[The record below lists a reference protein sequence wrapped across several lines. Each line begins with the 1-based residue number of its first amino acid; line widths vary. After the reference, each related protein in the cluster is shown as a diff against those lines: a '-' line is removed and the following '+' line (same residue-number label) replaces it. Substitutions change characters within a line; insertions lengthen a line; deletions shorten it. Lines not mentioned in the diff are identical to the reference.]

1 VKRVVEMPGF
11 WVLGIALLTA
21 LATLVL
27 FLVSWGCA
35 ALGVSIEQFFERH
48 HGEHWPRPTHAPA
61 GHRPHLP
68 HGILL

>member
-1 VKRVVEMPGF
+1 MPGF
-11 WVLGIALLTA
+11 WILGIALLIA

-48 HGEHWPRPTHAPA
+48 HGVHPARQPHAS
-61 GHRPHLP
+61 GWHRPHLP
-68 HGILL
+68 HGIFLT